1 VRIRRRQF
9 VSFDGTRLTSH
20 AAGDPEA
27 PPLVLCGGLGGGVGI
42 WRPLFERL
50 AREHR
55 IVSWDYRGLYA
66 SEPAADA
73 RAYSLPAHA
82 RDLLEL
88 LKQEGIES
96 PILAG
101 WSMGVQVALEVHR
114 ECPDLAAGL
123 VLLHGT
129 AGRPLDTAFDSPLSA
144 RVSPWVLAGLR
155 MAGRRFA
162 WIGPSLTRVPAVV
175 NAFVSASQRLGMMSA
190 QIDVAGFRDMAEEWT
205 RLHLGIYAR
214 IFEELG
220 EHDASDL
227 LESIRAPALVIAGG
241 ADRFT
246 PPSAAERMAEALPNA
261 RFEVVPGATHFGL
274 LEFPDEILDRVERF
288 LRERR
293 AEPPCDPREVSSGA

>member
-1 VRIRRRQF
+1 

-27 PPLVLCGGLGGGVGI
+27 PALLLCGGLGGGVGI

-50 AREHR
+50 ARDYH

-73 RAYSLPAHA
+73 RAYSLPVHA

-96 PILAG
+96 PVLAG

-114 ECPDLAAGL
+114 EAPDLAAGL

-129 AGRPLDTAFDSPLSA
+129 AGRPLDTAFDSALSA

-155 MAGRRFA
+155 LVGTRFA
-162 WIGPSLTRVPAVV
+162 WVGPSLTRVPQVV
-175 NAFVSASQRLGMMSA
+175 GGFVRASQRLGLMA
-190 QIDVAGFRDMAEEWT
+190 AGIDVAGFRDMAEEWT

-214 IFEELG
+214 IFHELG

-227 LESIRAPALVIAGG
+227 LEGIRAPALVIAGG
-241 ADRFT
+241 ADRLT

-261 RFEVVPGATHFGL
+261 RFEVVPEATHFGL

-288 LRERR
+288 LREQRV
-293 AEPPCDPREVSSGA
+293 EPPGDPREVSSGA